1 MKNFI
6 QKIRDKFSSG
16 KRKVAAVV
24 ASVVPAAAVMS
35 PLSASAATT
44 TPTDGTIDF
53 SGIISIITNAAGSLL
68 PAVVSVIGVSVGVGL
83 VIWGF
88 PKLLSIFKRS
98 AK

>member
-6 QKIRDKFSSG
+6 QKIRDKFSAG
-16 KRKVAAVV
+16 KLKVAAVV
-24 ASVVPAAAVMS
+24 ASVVPAAAVMM

-44 TPTDGTIDF
+44 TPTDGTVDF
-53 SGIISIITNAAGSLL
+53 SGIISIITNAAGSLM
-68 PAVVSVIGVSVGVGL
+68 PAVISVIGISIGVGL

-88 PKLLSIFKRS
+88 PKLLSLFKRT